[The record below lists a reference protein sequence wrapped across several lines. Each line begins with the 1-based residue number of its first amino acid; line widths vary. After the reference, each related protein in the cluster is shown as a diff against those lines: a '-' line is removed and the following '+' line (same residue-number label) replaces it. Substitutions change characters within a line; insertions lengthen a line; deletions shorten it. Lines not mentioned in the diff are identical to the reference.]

1 MSRTLTLGAAAAAL
15 FCAGSASGA
24 LLSFA
29 SDVDSGSFTF
39 GGIGNSATAATDP
52 TDPFKLL
59 IDDDNGPLDTLEF
72 DVNFESSFT
81 IAYNT
86 SVELFPGVFLHVYE
100 LNGDFAFRDQ
110 SGSGAGDDA
119 GEVLLEGSITNGAF
133 TALGG
138 PNSWSSTATIQGN
151 DTDGEE
157 QDAQVSY
164 IWRGDTLAE
173 YDLFTDQK
181 SIGPDDASFTLTAI
195 LSNLSQMP
203 ESGVP
208 LGSDFL
214 PADNWESEGSFSGQA
229 NIIPTPASTALAI
242 SAFAMTAIRRRR

>member
-1 MSRTLTLGAAAAAL
+1 MSRTLTVGAAAVVL
-15 FCAGSASGA
+15 LCAGSASGA

-39 GGIGNSATAATDP
+39 GGIGNTATAATDP

-81 IAYNT
+81 IAYNS
-86 SVELFPGVFLHVYE
+86 SVQLFPGVFLHIYE
-100 LNGDFAFRDQ
+100 LNGDFLFRDQ
-110 SGSGAGDDA
+110 GDGTGS
-119 GEVLLEGSITNGAF
+119 GEVLLEGTITNGAF

-138 PNSWSSTATIQGN
+138 PESWSSTGTIQGN
-151 DTDGEE
+151 DTNDSES
-157 QDAQVSY
+157 QVSY
-164 IWRGDTLAE
+164 TWRGDDLPD
-173 YDLFTDQK
+173 YDLFADMK

-195 LSNLSQMP
+195 FSNLMQTP
-203 ESGVP
+203 ASGVP

-214 PADNWESEGSFSGQA
+214 PADDWESEGSFSGQA

-242 SAFAMTAIRRRR
+242 CAFAMTATRRRR